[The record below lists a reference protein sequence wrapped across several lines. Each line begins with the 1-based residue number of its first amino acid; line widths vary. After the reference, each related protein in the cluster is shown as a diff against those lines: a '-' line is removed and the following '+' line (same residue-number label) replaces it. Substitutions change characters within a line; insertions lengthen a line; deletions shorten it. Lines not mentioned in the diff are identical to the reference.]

1 MTVSQR
7 AVLDLSLGPGAG
19 DLRIGE
25 HAGGTPERRVGVE
38 LLDCR
43 VAKLPTN
50 NLSLEKEQVKLS
62 LKSSCFQHK
71 MQVQLKMHSLLKV
84 ILQLTAL
91 AYNNQF
97 LIRLDPKSI
106 SCHGVFS

>member
-62 LKSSCFQHK
+62 LKSSCCNI
-71 MQVQLKMHSLLKV
+71 QVQLKMHSLLKV